1 MTTKQQE
8 REALQKIREIVEA
21 LGEDSYI
28 GTAFEGVFEMAEDN
42 IENDFACSL
51 AQQVRSFKDMSAK
64 LTTLNKEHKA
74 TIEKLRGENESL
86 AGWLHE
92 YMEDHKREV
101 TELREECEATEKRR
115 CELFSENLRLD
126 HQISD
131 MEEEAEQKD
140 LEIMKLK
147 ARLYD
152 LMTKEEA

>member
-28 GTAFEGVFEMAEDN
+28 GMAFEGVFETAEDN

-64 LTTLNKEHKA
+64 LTALNKEHTA
-74 TIEKLRGENESL
+74 TIEKLRKENVLL
-86 AGWLHE
+86 AGRLHDC
-92 YMEDHKREV
+92 MEEHKREV
-101 TELREECEATEKRR
+101 TELREELDEHAKEYQASAEEIRLNFNNTLEALLKGK
-115 CELFSENLRLD
+115 D
-126 HQISD
+126 H
-131 MEEEAEQKD
+131 
-140 LEIMKLK
+140 EIMKLK

>member
-1 MTTKQQE
+1 MTTKRQE

-28 GTAFEGVFEMAEDN
+28 GTAFEGVFETAEDN

-64 LTTLNKEHKA
+64 LTALNKEHTA
-74 TIEKLRGENESL
+74 TIEKLRKENVLL
-86 AGWLHE
+86 AGRLHD
-92 YMEDHKREV
+92 YMDAYEQQA
-101 TELREECEATEKRR
+101 TELREEREAIEKRKD
-115 CELFSENLRLD
+115 ELFSGNLRLNN
-126 HQISD
+126 QISD
-131 MEEEAEQKD
+131 MEEEAAQKD